1 MSAEHINANSVR
13 NTMSKSTLITN
24 DTSKYVLDT
33 MDKQGLLVD
42 REVELERPSL
52 PADITELND
61 EELMLLYTKFS
72 SYSDFVNTQL
82 SCAIVDEKE
91 AERKV
96 DYEESMAMLRQQSA
110 SAKTTVTMMK
120 ALVDSDPAII
130 ELKQDHLNKYAYRKM
145 LETMANNCERSSSV
159 CSRELT
165 RRTSGDNFKTRTR
178 RFTA

>member
-1 MSAEHINANSVR
+1 MTN
-13 NTMSKSTLITN
+13 LITN

-33 MDKQGLLVD
+33 LDQQGLGIE
-42 REVELERPSL
+42 RETFIPRPSL
-52 PADITELND
+52 PADITELDD
-61 EELMLLYTKFS
+61 EDLMRLYTHFS

-91 AERKV
+91 LERQV
-96 DYEESMAMLRQQSA
+96 DYKESMSMLKLQSENP
-110 SAKTTVTMMK
+110 KTTVTALK
-120 ALVDSDPAII
+120 AMVDSNDTIRA
-130 ELKQDHLNKYAYRKM
+130 LKQDHLNKYAYRKM

-178 RFTA
+178 KFTI